1 MISTGLPDRRNEHD
15 EAYELS
21 VLSDGAQALSFV
33 QKYRLGIEKDDPCA
47 IPLDL
52 RLPKYDGLEV
62 LRALKREPSLE
73 DVHVVIV
80 TAGPVPSQD
89 EAEIRTLGGVLRQKP
104 DSFSEFLRLAAD
116 ILELCKEPVL
126 V

>member
-1 MISTGLPDRRNEHD
+1 MRYPAR
-15 EAYELS
+15 
-21 VLSDGAQALSFV
+21 F
-33 QKYRLGIEKDDPCA
+33 
-47 IPLDL
+47 
-52 RLPKYDGLEV
+52 LPKYDGLEV